1 MHFKVVDSATLSSV
15 EMALMKLSVIP
26 FTKESQLCRDL
37 ESPTSPVS
45 CLPGQPR
52 VPLRDSVRLFQYLRK
67 EFWAVDLEQIADRLW
82 MMSTQSNANISSLH
96 QQRVKGRMI
105 VITEDPR
112 LHLIWIYDRVFI
124 KPLPRYLLSYGL
136 WKDHLLPGNSSL
148 VGASQEEQQKMLQVQ
163 QSILGFLR
171 TYFYLIQHESDF
183 QIACNK
189 DVRLLPPDI
198 SWLEFC
204 NVSQQFDRIEDDQ
217 VSKRYYYGELRLTRL
232 NLYAKFWLRR
242 FHYEQVH
249 GQYGPFFARF
259 YGPLL
264 FVFGVASIIL
274 SALQVELAAETLLTA
289 HRWPS
294 LWFASRWISVITIIS
309 MALLTIALSS
319 LLIGML
325 ADEWVFA
332 LRTRYKKRR
341 KNRQGRNQA

>member
-1 MHFKVVDSATLSSV
+1 
-15 EMALMKLSVIP
+15 MKLSVIP
-26 FTKESQLCRDL
+26 FTEKSQLCRDL
-37 ESPTSPVS
+37 ESPISPVP

-52 VPLRDSVRLFQYLRK
+52 VPLRDPVRLFQYLRK
-67 EFWAVDLEQIADRLW
+67 EFWAVDLEQMAGHFW

-96 QQRVKGRMI
+96 QQKVKGRTI

-112 LHLIWIYDRVFI
+112 LHLIWINDRVFI

-136 WKDHLLPGNSSL
+136 WKDHLLLGNSFL
-148 VGASQEEQQKMLQVQ
+148 AGNSQEELQKMLQVQ

-171 TYFYLIQHESDF
+171 TYYYLIQHESDF
-183 QIACNK
+183 EIACNK
-189 DVRLLPPDI
+189 DVRLLPSDV

-204 NVSQQFDRIEDDQ
+204 NISQEFDKIEDDH

-264 FVFGVASIIL
+264 FVLGVVSIIL
-274 SALQVELAAETLLTA
+274 NALQVELAAETLLTA
-289 HRWPS
+289 YQWQS
-294 LWFASRWISVITIIS
+294 LWFASRWISIITLIS
-309 MALLTIALSS
+309 MALLTIALLS
-319 LLIGML
+319 LLVGML

-341 KNRQGRNQA
+341 ANRQGRNQA